1 MSGSDQKWQ
10 NRNQLVKVTLI
21 SNQKSGTKAFAQAVG
36 PALQSALLMPCTSK
50 QAVTLHIQKA
60 TATVK
65 LLLTMFPVEPVTRF
79 VRDSKNS
86 PQACLETTLKLL
98 LEKPSLI
105 FREKQSGGAV
115 TAILTNALDI
125 GLVDAVVT
133 VTEDPWTLKPHSMVI
148 TKSEALIRQAGSRY
162 NWWVPLVSSLKEA
175 VVNRKYRNIAVVG
188 VPCVVQAV
196 RKMLETDHQL
206 VHPYKKSIRFVLGL
220 FCTESFDYEKLIAGK
235 LKSEY
240 ALEPM
245 NVCRIDVKGKLEIT
259 LNGGKQYII
268 PLTELQDTIRPGC
281 SVCTDFTALKADISA
296 GSVGS
301 PEGYTT
307 LIVRTLVG
315 QHILESAVANKKL
328 SVGGEVNLDIIEK
341 LAKKKMARKTQ

>member
-1 MSGSDQKWQ
+1 MGSCGACYEVC
-10 NRNQLVKVTLI
+10 RG
-21 SNQKSGTKAFAQAVG
+21 S
-36 PALQSALLMPCTSK
+36 M
-50 QAVTLHIQKA
+50 
-60 TATVK
+60 
-65 LLLTMFPVEPVTRF
+65 
-79 VRDSKNS
+79 NS
-86 PQACLETTLKLL
+86 PQACSEITWKSLP
-98 LEKPSLI
+98 EKPSSI
-105 FREKQSGGAV
+105 SRNRVEEQSQQLA
-115 TAILTNALDI
+115 NALDT

-148 TKSEALIRQAGSRY
+148 TRSEALIGQAGSRY

-206 VHPYKKSIRFVLGL
+206 VQPYKKSIRFVFGL

-245 NVCRIDVKGKLEIT
+245 KVCRIDVKGKLEIT
-259 LNGGKQYII
+259 LNDGTQYVI
-268 PLTELQDTIRPGC
+268 PLNELEDTVRPGC
-281 SVCTDFTALKADISA
+281 GVCTDFTALKADISA

-301 PEGYTT
+301 PDGYTT
-307 LIVRTLVG
+307 LVVRTCRTAP
-315 QHILESAVANKKL
+315 S
-328 SVGGEVNLDIIEK
+328 
-341 LAKKKMARKTQ
+341 